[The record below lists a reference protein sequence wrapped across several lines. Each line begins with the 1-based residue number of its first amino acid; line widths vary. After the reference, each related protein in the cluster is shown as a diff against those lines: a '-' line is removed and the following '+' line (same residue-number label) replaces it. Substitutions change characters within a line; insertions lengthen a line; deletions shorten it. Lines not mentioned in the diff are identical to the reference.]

1 MGSTNRIPRRRSNR
15 RMYVVAR
22 KGCANVAVPDT
33 HMVAVAAGGLQGPC
47 RQFCGSDLEY
57 KLKNKPFDPNLGLA
71 LLGQKILGCPTA

>member
-1 MGSTNRIPRRRSNR
+1 
-15 RMYVVAR
+15 
-22 KGCANVAVPDT
+22 
-33 HMVAVAAGGLQGPC
+33 MVALAAGGLQGPC